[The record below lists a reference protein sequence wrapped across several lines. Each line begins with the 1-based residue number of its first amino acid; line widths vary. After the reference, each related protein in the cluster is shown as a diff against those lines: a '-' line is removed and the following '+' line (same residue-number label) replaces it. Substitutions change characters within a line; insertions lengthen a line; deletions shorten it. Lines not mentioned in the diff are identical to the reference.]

1 MFVRARID
9 EGVDPQA
16 ILVPQQGVTR
26 TPRGDASVMLVNDKN
41 QVETREVVATQA
53 VGDKWLITS
62 GLKPGDKVIVSG
74 LQKVRPGVTVK
85 AEAERTAPAVQ

>member
-1 MFVRARID
+1 
-9 EGVDPQA
+9 
-16 ILVPQQGVTR
+16 
-26 TPRGDASVMLVNDKN
+26 AS
-41 QVETREVVATQA
+41 QA

-85 AEAERTAPAVQ
+85 AEVERAAPVAQ

>member
-1 MFVRARID
+1 M
-9 EGVDPQA
+9 
-16 ILVPQQGVTR
+16 
-26 TPRGDASVMLVNDKN
+26 
-41 QVETREVVATQA
+41 VATQA

-74 LQKVRPGVTVK
+74 LQKVRPCVK